1 MYSFITLLALIF
13 CLWIGRS
20 LFIPILFAAFVWYL
34 LNAITSYYRKIM
46 PCYKTD
52 DKACRIPSRF
62 YDWLSNILSFATIG
76 GIIFLFATQIKPM
89 FLELYTATP
98 VLQQKLLDFGSYISA
113 KIGIGLDLNL
123 VPNLPHI
130 ATYIAT
136 SLAGIATSTG
146 MVVIYLI
153 FMFIEQ
159 NSFSKKIDSLP
170 VQKIKAKKLRYILNS
185 IDEHMKKYLF
195 TKTFISAATGVCAYI
210 SLKAIGLEFA
220 SVWAFMIF
228 ILNYIPTLGSI
239 LACAMPI
246 AYAFISGNTW
256 HLPLLTAI
264 ALIIIETVFGNILDP
279 KLTGKTLNISTLAIL
294 INLVFWGMIWGVAG
308 MFFSVPIL
316 AGIYITT
323 AQFKSTRWIAVLLS
337 ADGNI
342 PDETVPD

>member
-1 MYSFITLLALIF
+1 MHSFITLIALIF

-20 LFIPILFAAFVWYL
+20 LFIPILFAAFIWYL
-34 LNAITSYYRKIM
+34 INAIASYYRRIM
-46 PCYKTD
+46 PCYKSD
-52 DKACRIPSRF
+52 EKSCGMPPKF
-62 YDWLSNILSFATIG
+62 YDWIANILSFATIG

-89 FLELYTATP
+89 FWELYSATP
-98 VLQQKLLDFGSYISA
+98 VLQQRLLEVSNYIST
-113 KIGIGLDLNL
+113 KIGISLNL
-123 VPNLPHI
+123 DMVPNLPHI
-130 ATYIAT
+130 ATYVAS

-146 MVVIYLI
+146 MVIIYLI

-159 NSFSKKIDSLP
+159 NSFGQKIDSLP

-195 TKTFISAATGVCAYI
+195 IKTFISAATGIFAYI
-210 SLKAIGLEFA
+210 ALKTLGLEFA

-246 AYAFISGNTW
+246 AYAFISGDTW
-256 HLPLLTAI
+256 HLPLFTAI
-264 ALIIIETVFGNILDP
+264 ALVAIETVFGNILDP

-316 AGIYITT
+316 AAIYITT

-342 PDETVPD
+342 PDEAMPD

>member
-1 MYSFITLLALIF
+1 MHSFITLIALIF

-20 LFIPILFAAFVWYL
+20 LFIPILFAAFIWYL
-34 LNAITSYYRKIM
+34 LNAIASYYRKVM

-52 DKACRIPSRF
+52 TTLCRIPSKF
-62 YDWLSNILSFATIG
+62 YNYLSNILSFLTIG
-76 GIIFLFATQIKPM
+76 SIIFLFATQIKPM
-89 FLELYTATP
+89 FWELYTATP
-98 VLQQKLLDFGSYISA
+98 VLQQRLLEFSNYISA
-113 KIGIGLDLNL
+113 KIGIELDLSL
-123 VPNLPHI
+123 IPNLPQI
-130 ATYIAT
+130 ATYIAS

-146 MVVIYLI
+146 MVIIYLI

-159 NSFSKKIDSLP
+159 NSFNKKLESLP
-170 VQKIKAKKLRYILNS
+170 VQKIKAKKLQYILNS

-195 TKTFISAATGVCAYI
+195 IKTFISAATGVFAYI
-210 SLKAIGLEFA
+210 ALKTIGLEFA

-256 HLPLLTAI
+256 HLPFLTATSLI
-264 ALIIIETVFGNILDP
+264 AIEIVFGNILDP

-294 INLVFWGMIWGVAG
+294 VNLVFWGMIWGVAG

-316 AGIYITT
+316 AAVYITT

-342 PDETVPD
+342 PDETTSD

>member
-1 MYSFITLLALIF
+1 MHGFITLLALIF
-13 CLWIGRS
+13 CLWIGRP

-34 LNAITSYYRKIM
+34 LNAIASYYRRIM
-46 PCYKTD
+46 PCYKSD
-52 DKACRIPSRF
+52 EKSCELHPRI
-62 YDWLSNILSFATIG
+62 YTWLSNILAFATIG

-89 FLELYTATP
+89 FWELYSATP
-98 VLQQKLLDFGSYISA
+98 VLQQKLLEFSKYIST

-123 VPNLPHI
+123 IPNLPHI
-130 ATYIAT
+130 ATYIAS

-146 MVVIYLI
+146 MVIIYLI

-159 NSFSKKIDSLP
+159 NSFGKKIDSLP
-170 VQKIKAKKLRYILNS
+170 VQKIKAKKLHYILNS

-195 TKTFISAATGVCAYI
+195 IKTFISAATGIFAYI
-210 SLKAIGLEFA
+210 ALKIIGLEFA

-246 AYAFISGNTW
+246 AYAFISGDTW
-256 HLPLLTAI
+256 HLPVFTAI
-264 ALIIIETVFGNILDP
+264 ALVATETIFGNILDP

-294 INLVFWGMIWGVAG
+294 INLVFWGMIWGIAG

-337 ADGNI
+337 SDGNI
-342 PDETVPD
+342 PDETTND